1 MNQTLR
7 IVGNSLIA
15 IIGALLVLAG
25 TALVAPPHRAA
36 AQTGCASTIDL
47 VVVVDG
53 SESISWSEFDLMQ
66 SFISDLVGGFA
77 ITPDDGQ
84 VGLVQF
90 ASEGQGRVE
99 IALTGDAAAV
109 QGALF
114 NMVQIVGVT
123 DIQEGLALGQE
134 QLSLNGRAGVPHV
147 LLLLTDGEHNQPGD
161 PIAEAELAR
170 SLGTEIFAVGIGD
183 GAKIGQLNAIVS
195 APASEHVI
203 SVYGFSGLV
212 AILETLVQIVCPP
225 TPTPTETA
233 TSTPIAT
240 STPLLSETPGATATP
255 VREILDITELRLPA
269 VGNTMPPELE
279 QRGGHMLAQALAGVG
294 VALALLAA
302 TYRVVRRAKP

>member
-7 IVGNSLIA
+7 IIGNSLIA
-15 IIGALLVLAG
+15 IVGALLVLAG

-66 SFISDLVGGFA
+66 SFISDLVSGFTV
-77 ITPDDGQ
+77 TPDDGQ

-109 QGALF
+109 QGALL

-170 SLGTEIFAVGIGD
+170 NQGTEIFAVGIGD

-195 APASEHVI
+195 APAGEHVI
-203 SVYGFSGLV
+203 SVDGFSGLV
-212 AILETLVQIVCPP
+212 TILGTLVQIVCPP
-225 TPTPTETA
+225 TPTATETA
-233 TSTPIAT
+233 TSTPVAT
-240 STPLLSETPGATATP
+240 STPLSSETPAASPTP
-255 VREILDITELRLPA
+255 VNEILDITELRLPA
-269 VGNTMPPELE
+269 VGNALPTELD
-279 QRGGHMLAQALAGVG
+279 QRGDHLLAQALGAVG
-294 VALALLAA
+294 AALSLLAA
-302 TYRVVRRAKP
+302 TYWFTRRAKP

>member
-1 MNQTLR
+1 MNRTLR
-7 IVGNSLIA
+7 IIGNSLIA

-66 SFISDLVGGFA
+66 SFISDLVSGFTV
-77 ITPDDGQ
+77 TPDDGQ
-84 VGLVQF
+84 VGVVQF

-123 DIQEGLALGQE
+123 DIQEGLALGQG
-134 QLSLNGRAGVPHV
+134 QFSLNGRAGVPHV

-170 SLGTEIFAVGIGD
+170 NQGTEIFAVGIGD

-203 SVYGFSGLV
+203 SVDGFSELV
-212 AILETLVQIVCPP
+212 TILETLVQIVCPP

-240 STPLLSETPGATATP
+240 STPLFSETPGATATP
-255 VREILDITELRLPA
+255 VNEILDITELRLPA
-269 VGNTMPPELE
+269 VGNALPAELD
-279 QRGGHMLAQALAGVG
+279 QRGNHLLAQALGAVG
-294 VALALLAA
+294 AALSLLAA
-302 TYRVVRRAKP
+302 SYWFTRRAKP